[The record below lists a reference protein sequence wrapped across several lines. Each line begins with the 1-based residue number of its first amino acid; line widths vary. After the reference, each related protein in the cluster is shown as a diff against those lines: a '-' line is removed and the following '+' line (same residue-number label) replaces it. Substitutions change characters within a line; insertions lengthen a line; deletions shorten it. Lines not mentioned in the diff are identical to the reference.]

1 MNCQFNDVLGRFCYK
16 NQCNAII
23 TTGETRVTWSVNP
36 ESLIWRVGFD
46 RRLKLEFHGSKII
59 SDAGVSFV
67 GAGQYYQ
74 LSIGI
79 KGRIK
84 NAYT

>member
-1 MNCQFNDVLGRFCYK
+1 MAYPM
-16 NQCNAII
+16 
-23 TTGETRVTWSVNP
+23 GESEFPPLRVN
-36 ESLIWRVGFD
+36 FD